1 MKIVFLDAA
10 TMGDVSFSPISALG
24 ELECFQTSDR
34 EEALQRVKD
43 AEVLIIN
50 KIKVDKELVD
60 AAPKLRLIC
69 EAATGVNNIDLE
81 YAASKGI
88 PVRNAVGYSTDSVVQ
103 MTFMMILSLVG
114 RCRYFDDFVKS
125 GEYSRSGLFTD
136 VSKMFFELRGKRLGI
151 IGLGNGNPNCHE
163 PEKGDRRSL
172 FNGLAQV
179 IVQSA
184 EESGEVTLT
193 ATVEGLEPAV
203 LKIPVRPAPAVP
215 SVAVENP
222 PQVLGG
228 WTVSPFYNGRPD
240 VTRRIAD
247 NDMNSWQPVT
257 VPSGTGI
264 LLERG
269 GYVMFRTE
277 CALHQACREKG
288 GAFLF
293 KRLSGKAEI
302 WLDGK
307 RIATKEDAAE
317 RDFEVEFGPVGEK
330 CELRVLFHAS
340 SGERVG
346 MKGVVQAQSY

>member
-24 ELECFQTSDR
+24 DLECFRTSDR
-34 EEALQRVKD
+34 EEALRRVKD

-151 IGLGNGNPNCHE
+151 IGLGNIGGNVAKVGEAFGMNV
-163 PEKGDRRSL
+163 SY
-172 FNGLAQV
+172 F
-179 IVQSA
+179 ST
-184 EESGEVTLT
+184 SGTSHS
-193 ATVEGLEPAV
+193 
-203 LKIPVRPAPAVP
+203 KDYP
-215 SVAVENP
+215 SVDLDTLMSSSDIISIHAPYNERTAGLVGAEQLRKMKSTAYIVNMGRGGIIDEAA
-222 PQVLGG
+222 LAEAIDGG
-228 WTVSPFYNGRPD
+228 WIAGAGVD
-240 VTRRIAD
+240 VFTAEPLHDDNPLLNVRNRDRLILTPHIGWASIEARERLVAMIAD
-247 NDMNSWQPVT
+247 N
-257 VPSGTGI
+257 I
-264 LLERG
+264 AA
-269 GYVMFRTE
+269 GY
-277 CALHQACREKG
+277 
-288 GAFLF
+288 
-293 KRLSGKAEI
+293 
-302 WLDGK
+302 
-307 RIATKEDAAE
+307 
-317 RDFEVEFGPVGEK
+317 
-330 CELRVLFHAS
+330 
-340 SGERVG
+340 
-346 MKGVVQAQSY
+346 

>member
-103 MTFMMILSLVG
+103 MTFMMMLSLVG

-151 IGLGNGNPNCHE
+151 IGLGNIGGNVAKVGEAFGMNV
-163 PEKGDRRSL
+163 SY
-172 FNGLAQV
+172 F
-179 IVQSA
+179 ST
-184 EESGEVTLT
+184 SGTSHS
-193 ATVEGLEPAV
+193 
-203 LKIPVRPAPAVP
+203 KDYP
-215 SVAVENP
+215 SVDLDTLMSSSDIISIHAPYNERTAGLVGAEQLRKMKSTAYIVNMGRGGIIDEAA
-222 PQVLGG
+222 LAEAIDGG
-228 WTVSPFYNGRPD
+228 WIAGAGVD
-240 VTRRIAD
+240 VFTAEPLPADNPLLNVRNKDRLILTPHIGWASIEARERLVAMIAD
-247 NDMNSWQPVT
+247 N
-257 VPSGTGI
+257 I
-264 LLERG
+264 AA
-269 GYVMFRTE
+269 GY
-277 CALHQACREKG
+277 
-288 GAFLF
+288 
-293 KRLSGKAEI
+293 
-302 WLDGK
+302 
-307 RIATKEDAAE
+307 
-317 RDFEVEFGPVGEK
+317 
-330 CELRVLFHAS
+330 
-340 SGERVG
+340 
-346 MKGVVQAQSY
+346 

>member
-114 RCRYFDDFVKS
+114 RCRYFDGFVKS

-151 IGLGNGNPNCHE
+151 IGLGNIGGNVAKVGEAFGMNV
-163 PEKGDRRSL
+163 SY
-172 FNGLAQV
+172 F
-179 IVQSA
+179 ST
-184 EESGEVTLT
+184 SGTSHS
-193 ATVEGLEPAV
+193 
-203 LKIPVRPAPAVP
+203 KDYP
-215 SVAVENP
+215 SVDLDTLMSSSDIISIHAPYNERTAGLVGAEQLRKMKSTAYIVNMGRGGIIDEAA
-222 PQVLGG
+222 LAEAIDGG
-228 WTVSPFYNGRPD
+228 WIAGAGVD
-240 VTRRIAD
+240 VFTAEPLPADNPLLNVRNRDRLILTPHIGWASIEARERLVAMIAD
-247 NDMNSWQPVT
+247 N
-257 VPSGTGI
+257 I
-264 LLERG
+264 AA
-269 GYVMFRTE
+269 GY
-277 CALHQACREKG
+277 
-288 GAFLF
+288 
-293 KRLSGKAEI
+293 
-302 WLDGK
+302 
-307 RIATKEDAAE
+307 
-317 RDFEVEFGPVGEK
+317 
-330 CELRVLFHAS
+330 
-340 SGERVG
+340 
-346 MKGVVQAQSY
+346 

>member
-151 IGLGNGNPNCHE
+151 IGLGNIGGNVAKVGEAFGMNV
-163 PEKGDRRSL
+163 SY
-172 FNGLAQV
+172 F
-179 IVQSA
+179 ST
-184 EESGEVTLT
+184 SGTSHS
-193 ATVEGLEPAV
+193 
-203 LKIPVRPAPAVP
+203 KDYP
-215 SVAVENP
+215 SVDLDTLMSSSDIISIHAPYNERTAGLVGAEQLRKMKSTAYIVNMGRGGIIDEAA
-222 PQVLGG
+222 LAEAIDGG
-228 WTVSPFYNGRPD
+228 WIAGAGVD
-240 VTRRIAD
+240 VFTAEPLPADNPLLNVRNRNRLILTPHIGWASIEARERLVAMIAD
-247 NDMNSWQPVT
+247 N
-257 VPSGTGI
+257 I
-264 LLERG
+264 AA
-269 GYVMFRTE
+269 GY
-277 CALHQACREKG
+277 
-288 GAFLF
+288 
-293 KRLSGKAEI
+293 
-302 WLDGK
+302 
-307 RIATKEDAAE
+307 
-317 RDFEVEFGPVGEK
+317 
-330 CELRVLFHAS
+330 
-340 SGERVG
+340 
-346 MKGVVQAQSY
+346 

>member
-34 EEALQRVKD
+34 EEALRRVKD

-151 IGLGNGNPNCHE
+151 IGLGNIGGNVAKVGEAFGMHV
-163 PEKGDRRSL
+163 SY
-172 FNGLAQV
+172 F
-179 IVQSA
+179 ST
-184 EESGEVTLT
+184 SGTSHS
-193 ATVEGLEPAV
+193 
-203 LKIPVRPAPAVP
+203 KDYP
-215 SVAVENP
+215 SVDLDTLMSSSDIISIHAPYNERTAGLVGAEQLRKMKSTAYIVNMGRGGIIDEAA
-222 PQVLGG
+222 LAEAIDGG
-228 WTVSPFYNGRPD
+228 WIAGAGVD
-240 VTRRIAD
+240 VFTAEPLPADNPLLNVRNRDRLILTPHIGWASIEARERLVAMIAD
-247 NDMNSWQPVT
+247 N
-257 VPSGTGI
+257 I
-264 LLERG
+264 AA
-269 GYVMFRTE
+269 GY
-277 CALHQACREKG
+277 
-288 GAFLF
+288 
-293 KRLSGKAEI
+293 
-302 WLDGK
+302 
-307 RIATKEDAAE
+307 
-317 RDFEVEFGPVGEK
+317 
-330 CELRVLFHAS
+330 
-340 SGERVG
+340 
-346 MKGVVQAQSY
+346 